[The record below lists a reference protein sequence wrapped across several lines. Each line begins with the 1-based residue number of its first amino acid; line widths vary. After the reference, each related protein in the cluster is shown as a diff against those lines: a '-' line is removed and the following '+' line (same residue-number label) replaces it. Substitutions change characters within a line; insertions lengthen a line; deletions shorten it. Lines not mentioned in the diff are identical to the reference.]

1 MIQGFISLDALGEFP
16 VLVLLVVIITQFTK
30 RILDWLLSMIFN
42 IEKMPAEII
51 SLLISIILMLS
62 ISYANGSFIDKRAN
76 EFFGMIFIN
85 VINAFIV
92 SLAANKG
99 YERLTTEE
107 TVMAKIKKKIIIIIW
122 SYISIFCINL
132 LVFHLIL

>member
-1 MIQGFISLDALGEFP
+1 MIEGFISLDALGEFP

-42 IEKMPAEII
+42 IEKMPTEII

-62 ISYANGSFIDKRAN
+62 ISYASGSFIDKHAN
-76 EFFGMIFIN
+76 EFFAIIFIN
-85 VINAFIV
+85 IINAFIV

-99 YERLTTEE
+99 YERVTADQ
-107 TVMAKIKKKIIIIIW
+107 TVMAKIQKKK
-122 SYISIFCINL
+122 
-132 LVFHLIL
+132 

>member
-30 RILDWLLSMIFN
+30 RILDWLLSKIFN

-51 SLLISIILMLS
+51 SLLISIVLLLS
-62 ISYANGSFIDKRAN
+62 ISYANGSFMHKPAN
-76 EFFGMIFIN
+76 EIFAIIFIN
-85 VINAFIV
+85 IINAFIV

-99 YERLTTEE
+99 YERITTEH
-107 TVMAKIKKKIIIIIW
+107 TIMAQIKKKK
-122 SYISIFCINL
+122 
-132 LVFHLIL
+132 

>member
-30 RILDWLLSMIFN
+30 RILDWLLSKIFN

-51 SLLISIILMLS
+51 SLLISIILLLS
-62 ISYANGSFIDKRAN
+62 ISYANGSFIDKPAN

-99 YERLTTEE
+99 YERLTTDQ
-107 TVMAKIKKKIIIIIW
+107 TVMSKIQKKK
-122 SYISIFCINL
+122 
-132 LVFHLIL
+132 